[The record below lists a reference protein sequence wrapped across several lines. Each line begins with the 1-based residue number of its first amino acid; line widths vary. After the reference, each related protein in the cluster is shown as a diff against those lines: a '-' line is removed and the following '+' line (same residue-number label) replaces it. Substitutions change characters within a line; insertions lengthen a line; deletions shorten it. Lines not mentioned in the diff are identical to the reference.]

1 MREVLV
7 FAESALD
14 AEQRVWLLD
23 RLEDLRQR
31 PVICQVHLR
40 PVRPAEEARRVAAR
54 PAGRLPAQTARAG
67 APGESPDPD
76 ECEERDVELA
86 RARQR
91 LHDLVELVRGAGHV
105 AHGELLAGPLIRA
118 LTRGIAE
125 RSPDQV
131 ILVTSDHRLELLLQR
146 DLERRLRHAAAV
158 PVHVLAGPSG
168 LPRG

>member
-1 MREVLV
+1 VREVLV

-14 AEQRVWLLD
+14 ADQSAWLLD

-40 PVRPAEEARRVAAR
+40 PVRPAEGPAPVSARDG
-54 PAGRLPAQTARAG
+54 GRLPAQTARQE
-67 APGESPDPD
+67 APGESPDTD

-86 RARQR
+86 RARRR
-91 LHDLVELVRGAGHV
+91 LHDLVDLVRNAGHV

-146 DLERRLRHAAAV
+146 DLERRLRHAASV
-158 PVHVLAGPSG
+158 PVHVLTQPSG
-168 LPRG
+168 LPRR

>member
-14 AEQRVWLLD
+14 VDQRLWLLD

-40 PVRPAEEARRVAAR
+40 PVRPSDEAARVAAR
-54 PAGRLPAQTARAG
+54 PAGRLPAQTAREG
-67 APGESPDPD
+67 APGESAERD
-76 ECEERDVELA
+76 EREERDIELA
-86 RARQR
+86 RARRR
-91 LHDLVELVRGAGHV
+91 LHDLVDLVRGAGHV

-125 RSPDQV
+125 RTPDQV

-146 DLERRLRHAAAV
+146 DLERRLRHAAPV
-158 PVHVLAGPSG
+158 PVQVLAKPSE